1 MTVEGDRIRALIN
14 RFHLPEEPAD
24 IDGAAPVAA
33 AILAEE
39 PYRFRDFM
47 RIVAMCGMVFCQHQQ
62 AKGMPEAEALAEGN
76 RLVRAISEALLAD
89 AFGSGGLQ

>member
-1 MTVEGDRIRALIN
+1 
-14 RFHLPEEPAD
+14 
-24 IDGAAPVAA
+24 
-33 AILAEE
+33 
-39 PYRFRDFM
+39 
-47 RIVAMCGMVFCQHQQ
+47 MVFCQHQQ